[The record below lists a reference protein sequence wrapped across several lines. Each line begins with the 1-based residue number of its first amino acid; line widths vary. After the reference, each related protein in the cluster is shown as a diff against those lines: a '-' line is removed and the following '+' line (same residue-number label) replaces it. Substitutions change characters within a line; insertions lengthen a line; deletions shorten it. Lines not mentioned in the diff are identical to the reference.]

1 MEPFGLTF
9 LVLGA
14 GILVVP
20 FLDPK
25 DNWAR
30 TALFGV
36 CILLTWRYVG
46 WRVAETLPPLAFRFD
61 SLYAWTF
68 SLVEVVVN
76 IGWTLGFVMLS
87 RTRNR
92 SSEATARTE
101 SLVRQPSLPRVDIL
115 IATYNENESI
125 LRRTIVGALAVDFPG
140 QRVWVLDDK
149 RRAWLKELCDSKG
162 ANYLTRPD
170 NKHAKA
176 GNINHALDYLRE
188 HPDPPDFIAVLDADF
203 VPNSDFLWRTIPLFQ
218 DQTVGLVQT
227 PQHFFNWDPIQWNLL
242 VGDVWPDEQ
251 RFFFDHVMA
260 SKDAWG
266 STFCCGTSSVIRMSA
281 LEAIGGFPTTSV
293 TEDYLVTLKLDMQG
307 WRTVYLNEPL
317 TAGLA
322 PEGMEE
328 YLTQRGR
335 WCLGL
340 MQIVRSSLGPLS
352 LSRLSFRYRI
362 GLIDAFLY
370 WAGTFTFKLLCL
382 TTPIVYWFTGVTVG
396 NAAGVDVIDH
406 FLPYYVAVMITLY
419 WATGGLVQPVVTD
432 VSHVLTMPAALKA
445 TAIGLLKPHGHPFK
459 VTAKGGDRNRI
470 LVHWNLIGF
479 FGTLAGLTLL
489 GLLYASAADFTPE
502 RQSAE
507 STGIVLFWSIYN
519 LIVLILA
526 MGACIELPRQN
537 GEQRFATSEP
547 VRIFTG
553 KTALTAHL
561 VDISVEGGRILA
573 ASPWRTGEVVFLSL
587 PEFGVVR
594 SRIVEEGDES
604 FTVEFLQTE
613 RLGDALIR
621 MVYSGRYY
629 RMFQKV
635 VGRRLL
641 GALVSRSLR

>member
-1 MEPFGLTF
+1 MENFGLT
-9 LVLGA
+9 LLLIGA
-14 GILVVP
+14 GILIVP

-25 DNWAR
+25 ANWAR
-30 TALFGV
+30 SVLFGI

-46 WRVAETLPPLAFRFD
+46 WRFAETLPPLALKFD
-61 SLYAWTF
+61 SLYAWGF
-68 SLVEVVVN
+68 AAVEGAVN
-76 IGWTLGFVMLS
+76 IGWTLGFITLS
-87 RTRNR
+87 RTHDR
-92 SSEATARTE
+92 SAEATFLTK
-101 SLVRQPSLPRVDIL
+101 SLTAQPSLPRVDIL
-115 IATYNENESI
+115 IATYNEDESI
-125 LRRTIVGALAVDFPG
+125 LRRTIVGALAVDFPEM
-140 QRVWVLDDK
+140 RVWVLDDG
-149 RRAWLKELCDSKG
+149 RRPWLEELCQSKG

-176 GNINHALDYLRE
+176 GNINHALRYLRE
-188 HPDPPDFIAVLDADF
+188 GPEPPDFIAVLDADF
-203 VPNSDFLWRTIPLFQ
+203 VPNSDFLRRTIPLFQ
-218 DQTVGLVQT
+218 NQTVGLVQT

-266 STFCCGTSSVIRMSA
+266 SAFCCGTSSVIRMTA
-281 LEAIGGFPTTSV
+281 LDAIGGFPTESV
-293 TEDYLVTLKLDMQG
+293 TEDFLVTLRLDTEG

-340 MQIVRSSLGPLS
+340 MQILRSKFGPF
-352 LSRLSFRYRI
+352 SRSGLSFRYRI

-370 WAGTFTFKLLCL
+370 WAGTFSFKLLCL
-382 TTPIVYWFTGVTVG
+382 ATPIVYWFTGVTVG
-396 NAAGVDVIDH
+396 TASAAEVIDH
-406 FLPYYVAVMITLY
+406 FLPYYASVMITLY
-419 WATGGLVQPVVTD
+419 WCTGGLVQPVLTD

-445 TAIGLLKPHGHPFK
+445 SFIGLLKPHGHPFK
-459 VTAKGGDRNRI
+459 VTAKGRLRHRV
-470 LVHWNLIGF
+470 LVHWDLVGF
-479 FGTLAGLTLL
+479 FGLLVGLTLL
-489 GLLYASAADFTPE
+489 GLLYASAADFGPQ
-502 RQSAE
+502 RQSIE
-507 STGIVLFWSIYN
+507 STAIVLFWSVYN

-526 MGACIELPRQN
+526 IGACVELPRDG

-547 VRIFTG
+547 VRVFTE
-553 KTALTAHL
+553 KHALTAQL
-561 VDISVEGGRILA
+561 VDISIGGGRILA
-573 ASPWRTGEVVFLSL
+573 PAHWREGELVFLSL

-594 SRIVEEGDES
+594 ARIAEASETS
-604 FTVEFLQTE
+604 FAVEFLQTE

-629 RMFQKV
+629 RIFERV

-641 GALVSRSLR
+641 GALAARSLR